1 MKHVAALLGLGL
13 CSLAGQAAA
22 QQKEIVNLPGA
33 AAPGPNSNL
42 SNAIKVGNMMW
53 VSGQLGTTQGDTVGN
68 IEKETAGA
76 LDKIKNSLQAG
87 GFDMKDVV
95 SVQVY
100 LVDMKDFQ
108 KMNGVYRTYFTDMKP
123 TRTTVGVAA
132 LASASARVEITATA
146 IKSQ

>member
-1 MKHVAALLGLGL
+1 MKQIAAVLGLALLGI
-13 CSLAGQAAA
+13 AGRAIA

-53 VSGQLGTTQGDTVGN
+53 VSGQLGTSQGDTVGN
-68 IEKETAGA
+68 IEKETTNA
-76 LDKIKNSLQAG
+76 LDKIKSSLQAG

-95 SVQVY
+95 SVQIY

-108 KMNGVYRTYFTDMKP
+108 KMNGIYRTYFTDMKP
-123 TRTTVGVAA
+123 TRTTVGVSA
-132 LASASARVEITATA
+132 LASPTARVEITATA